1 MTSDDSLYRAPSSS
15 LGRPSEGSAR
25 SLDDAIAGEFDFEIG
40 EVFSE
45 AWALTKGSKS
55 VLLGAMAISLG
66 VSMANQGVGFM
77 ASSSESGMMSILA
90 FIVSLGAMAVSY
102 AISGG
107 ATLYAI
113 KRAAGDSS
121 ASFDDVLSGFNM
133 ILPIVGVMLLYMILV
148 MLGLFLFILPG
159 IYLGVGYA
167 LAIGL
172 KVERG
177 TGVWESLETS
187 RKAIHNCWFKM
198 AGLMI
203 LMMLAMAI
211 GMVVTLGIGLIWLLP
226 FASLVIGVVYVK
238 IFGYSGTTH

>member
-1 MTSDDSLYRAPSSS
+1 MYRAPSSS

-55 VLLGAMAISLG
+55 VLLGGMAISLG
-66 VSMANQGVGFM
+66 VSMANQGVSFM
-77 ASSSESGMMSILA
+77 AGTSESGMMSILA
-90 FIVSLGAMAVSY
+90 LIVSLGAMAVSW
-102 AISGG
+102 AISAGM
-107 ATLYAI
+107 TFYAI
-113 KRAAGDSS
+113 KRAAGDPS

-133 ILPIVGVMLLYMILV
+133 MLPIVGVMLLYTVIVIL
-148 MLGLFLFILPG
+148 GFLLLILPG
-159 IYLGVGYA
+159 LYLGVGYV

-198 AGLMI
+198 AGLLI
-203 LMMLAMAI
+203 LMSLGMAI
-211 GMVVTLGIGLIWLLP
+211 GMIFTLGIGLIWLLP